1 MIENKRVRNVDI
13 HLTGIH
19 HGSTFYIAKKVSEV
33 EQDKLKTIGLPT
45 NLRPG
50 IKILGRSIGPVSRY
64 NVYLSRRFLKKHVTE
79 KYASRTGMATIITWT
94 FHTNDTIA
102 KLLMHQRQ
110 NSSLRKLI
118 TIYL

>member
-1 MIENKRVRNVDI
+1 MIENKRVRNVDM

-64 NVYLSRRFLKKHVTE
+64 NVNGKEIPIKTLPKETRYREICIKDCFKRAVHGDGHRISYPGCGSK
-79 KYASRTGMATIITWT
+79 
-94 FHTNDTIA
+94 
-102 KLLMHQRQ
+102 
-110 NSSLRKLI
+110 
-118 TIYL
+118 